1 MFVYCFLIF
10 GILIGVIKDGKIF
23 MVNGYGV
30 VDIVIRRLVIN
41 EILFE
46 IVLMFKVF
54 GVIFLV
60 K

>member
-10 GILIGVIKDGKIF
+10 GILIGVIKDEKIF

-54 GVIFLV
+54 GVIFLM